1 MKTIFF
7 VVKAFPKVTETF
19 VVTQII
25 EAKKAGFK
33 VKLLTYDLLP
43 IENTTQH
50 ELLQKH
56 NFFKDIIS
64 VDYHIPSSKFRRI
77 VKALYYII
85 KYFKFWIKIK
95 GESIKNL
102 FFIKPFQIAYYN
114 IFRSVDVFHIQFA
127 IAGLE
132 LADMKT
138 IGLIT
143 SKFIVTL
150 HGHDVHF
157 KNQIELLKKKS
168 TYQKLFQVTNYTTIN
183 TNYLKKKAIEMGCV
197 NDKIITIPMGVD
209 VSFFNDDNAK
219 KAPEKSTIKLISIGR
234 LIEIKGFQFAIQAI
248 KSLVESGFNLNYTIV
263 GEGQMENELHEL
275 VNSLELNHAIEFAG
289 RRNQTEIKN
298 LLKENHLFL
307 MCSVTDKTSRAEAQG
322 VVTAEAQAMG
332 LPVVAF
338 NCGGVPYTIQDG
350 KTGFL
355 VKEKDVL
362 AYKDAI
368 ISIVNNS
375 ENYSNMSKAAREL
388 VESEFSNAIMGKKF
402 MKLYLS

>member
-50 ELLQKH
+50 ELLNKH
-56 NFFKDIIS
+56 DFFKDIIS
-64 VDYHIPSSKFRRI
+64 VDYHIPSSKFQRI

-102 FFIKPFQIAYYN
+102 FFIKPFQLAYYN
-114 IFRSVDVFHIQFA
+114 NFRKVDVFHIQFA
-127 IAGLE
+127 LAGLE

-157 KNQIELLKKKS
+157 KNHIELLKKKS
-168 TYQKLFQVTNYTTIN
+168 TYLKLFQVTNYTTIN
-183 TNYLKKKAIEMGCV
+183 TNYLKKKAIEIGCV
-197 NDKIITIPMGVD
+197 KDKIITIPMGVD
-209 VSFFNDDNAK
+209 VSFFNDDNVK

-275 VNSLELNHAIEFAG
+275 INNLELNHVIEFAG

-307 MCSVTDKTSRAEAQG
+307 MCSVTDKTNRAEAQG

-338 NCGGVPYTIQDG
+338 NSGGVPYTIQDG

-355 VKEKDVL
+355 VKEKDIF
-362 AYKDAI
+362 AYSDAI
-368 ISIVNNS
+368 INIVNNS

-388 VESEFSNAIMGKKF
+388 AESEFSNAIMGKRF